1 MYNEEFKVEFE
12 TVLEE
17 RRKKEEEGE
26 EEEEDITEHI
36 HIVVK
41 DREVRQSAESRNRK
55 IEK

>member
-17 RRKKEEEGE
+17 RRKKEEEG

>member
-36 HIVVK
+36 HIVVN
-41 DREVRQSAESRNRK
+41 DREV
-55 IEK
+55 IEGSPQKVGIGK